1 MCLSKKYYIHYH
13 RVSTQ
18 EGLNIDLN
26 TSQLMLE
33 NYNKEIYQKCTHC
46 HCVIEIK
53 KGFKEDFLICN
64 ICYKLIQ
71 NDNKSNPQIHIIWT
85 ENQKYRV
92 FTNFYRSFVDKVF
105 RRENIKDRCGEI
117 LQEVIAKYLDS
128 LT

>member
-1 MCLSKKYYIHYH
+1 MSLSKKYYIYYH

-18 EGLNIDLN
+18 EGLNINLN

-33 NYNKEIYQKCTHC
+33 NYNKEIDKKYTHC

-53 KGFKEDFLICN
+53 KGFKEDALICN
-64 ICYKLIQ
+64 VCYKRIQ

-105 RRENIKDRCGEI
+105 WREISKINMAEFHKKLLQNI
-117 LQEVIAKYLDS
+117 
-128 LT
+128 

>member
-1 MCLSKKYYIHYH
+1 MSLSEKYYIYYH

-26 TSQLMLE
+26 TSQLMLG

-53 KGFKEDFLICN
+53 KGFKENGFICN
-64 ICYKLIQ
+64 ISYKLIQ
-71 NDNKSNPQIHIIWT
+71 DDNKSNPEIHIIWT

-105 RRENIKDRCGEI
+105 RRENIKDKCSEI
-117 LQEVIAKYLDS
+117 SQETIEKYLES
-128 LT
+128 

>member
-1 MCLSKKYYIHYH
+1 MSLSKKYYIYNH

-18 EGLNIDLN
+18 EGLNINLN

-33 NYNKEIYQKCTHC
+33 NYNKEIDKKYTHC

-53 KGFKEDFLICN
+53 KGFKEDALICN
-64 ICYKLIQ
+64 VCYKRIQ

-105 RRENIKDRCGEI
+105 RRENIKDKCGKI
-117 LQEVIAKYLDS
+117 S
-128 LT
+128 